1 MQFRYKLDKKTFK
14 NKKVPAKRATGEE
27 NISADQRGDNE
38 WTDSNLLSLDKD
50 TKWKED
56 KPKEVKEVSR
66 RSIFGLDRLTEYA
79 DAVDEEEKKNQPAK
93 DVSENTPVDPSATSG
108 HGSPATAEP
117 EATEEKEAPPEPQK
131 SAPKQSA
138 FRRFTNRFRARPIFD
153 EAPEQKEK
161 PAEQEEK
168 PPEPE
173 TVSEDSPSAK
183 APAENL
189 KLEKEPFDPL
199 GLNDLEE
206 AEDPEYD
213 RRNLLR
219 QGVHFFAKP
228 AMDSVQGKIDRVN
241 ETVDKITR
249 RVPLLRP
256 PGAISEQKFLQ
267 ACTRCDECIH
277 ACPKDAIQRVPK
289 KMGFLIMGTP
299 YIDPK
304 KNPCV
309 MCDDLPCIPAC
320 PDGALKPTASKFDV
334 KMGYAILDK
343 TKCQAYGHTFCQQC
357 VIDCPVPGAITQKDE
372 KPRIHKNVC
381 TGCGVCVLSCS
392 TVNIPVAIKVKPQMV
407 IESQIRKK
415 KMEEEKARIAAEREA
430 AKKAAE
436 REEQVQEDK
445 PVKVKPDDKDLDWD
459 EIPDF

>member
-1 MQFRYKLDKKTFK
+1 MKFRYKLDKKTFK
-14 NKKVPAKRATGEE
+14 NKKIPAKRATGEE
-27 NISADQRGDNE
+27 NISADQRGDHE
-38 WTDSNLLSLDKD
+38 WTDSNLLSLDKE

-66 RSIFGLDRLTEYA
+66 RSMFGLDRLTEYA
-79 DAVDEEEKKNQPAK
+79 DAVDEEEKKIQQAAK
-93 DVSENTPVDPSATSG
+93 DSPESPVDASATTES
-108 HGSPATAEP
+108 STETEP
-117 EATEEKEAPPEPQK
+117 EATEQKETPAESSDP
-131 SAPKQSA
+131 APKQSA
-138 FRRFTNRFRARPIFD
+138 FRRFTNRFRARPVYD
-153 EAPEQKEK
+153 KE
-161 PAEQEEK
+161 PAQEEK

-173 TVSEDSPSAK
+173 TVSEDSPSAQ

-189 KLEKEPFDPL
+189 ELEKEPFDPL

-213 RRNLLR
+213 RRNLLK

-228 AMDSVQGKIDRVN
+228 AIDSVQSKIDRVN

-256 PGAISEQKFLQ
+256 PGALTEQKFLQ

-299 YIDPK
+299 FIDPK

-320 PDGALKPTASKFDV
+320 PDGALTPTASKFDV

-357 VIDCPVPGAITQKDE
+357 VIDCPIPGAITQKDE
-372 KPRIHKNVC
+372 KPRINRDVC

-430 AKKAAE
+430 AKKADE
-436 REEQVQEDK
+436 KEEQNEEQKEES
-445 PVKVKPDDKDLDWD
+445 VKVKPENKDLDWE